1 MRLSNTVKDINENV
15 HYVVDMYLFWLMNTC
30 IVTFEGDPHLL
41 SGPGGG
47 DGLVQVLLPVGQAV
61 PWQEEGGS
69 ASWGQWSVSDPCH
82 PGQDTN
88 QDREPDSESG
98 HP

>member
-1 MRLSNTVKDINENV
+1 MKLSNTVKDINENV
-15 HYVVDMYLFWLMNTC
+15 HYVVDMYLFSLMN

-69 ASWGQWSVSDPCH
+69 ASRGQWSVSHPSH

-88 QDREPDSESG
+88 QDREPDSESD

>member
-1 MRLSNTVKDINENV
+1 
-15 HYVVDMYLFWLMNTC
+15 MN

-61 PWQEEGGS
+61 PRQEEGGS
-69 ASWGQWSVSDPCH
+69 ASRRQWGVSH
-82 PGQDTN
+82 PGHPGPDTD
-88 QDREPDSESG
+88 QDREPD
-98 HP
+98 

>member
-15 HYVVDMYLFWLMNTC
+15 HYVVDMYLFSLMN
-30 IVTFEGDPHLL
+30 IVSFEGDPHLL

-61 PWQEEGGS
+61 P
-69 ASWGQWSVSDPCH
+69 
-82 PGQDTN
+82 
-88 QDREPDSESG
+88 
-98 HP
+98 

>member
-15 HYVVDMYLFWLMNTC
+15 HYVVDMYLFSLMN
-30 IVTFEGDPHLL
+30 IVTFEGDTHLL

-61 PWQEEGGS
+61 P
-69 ASWGQWSVSDPCH
+69 
-82 PGQDTN
+82 
-88 QDREPDSESG
+88 
-98 HP
+98 

>member
-15 HYVVDMYLFWLMNTC
+15 HYVVDMYLFSLMN

-41 SGPGGG
+41 SWPGGG

-69 ASWGQWSVSDPCH
+69 ASRGQWSVSHPGH

-88 QDREPDSESG
+88 QDREPDSESC

>member
-15 HYVVDMYLFWLMNTC
+15 HYVVDMYLFSLMN

-41 SGPGGG
+41 SGPGGR

-61 PWQEEGGS
+61 PRQKEGGS
-69 ASWGQWSVSDPCH
+69 ASRGQ
-82 PGQDTN
+82 
-88 QDREPDSESG
+88 
-98 HP
+98 

>member
-15 HYVVDMYLFWLMNTC
+15 HYVVDMYLFSLMN
-30 IVTFEGDPHLL
+30 IVTFEGNPHLL

-61 PWQEEGGS
+61 P
-69 ASWGQWSVSDPCH
+69 
-82 PGQDTN
+82 
-88 QDREPDSESG
+88 
-98 HP
+98 

>member
-15 HYVVDMYLFWLMNTC
+15 HYVVDMYLFSLMN

-41 SGPGGG
+41 SWPGGG

-69 ASWGQWSVSDPCH
+69 ASRGQWSVSHPSH

>member
-15 HYVVDMYLFWLMNTC
+15 HYVVDMYLFSLMN

-69 ASWGQWSVSDPCH
+69 ASRGQWSVSHPSH
-82 PGQDTN
+82 PGQDAN

>member
-15 HYVVDMYLFWLMNTC
+15 HYVVDMYLFSLMN

-69 ASWGQWSVSDPCH
+69 ASRGQWSVSHPSH

>member
-1 MRLSNTVKDINENV
+1 MKLSNTVKDINENV

-69 ASWGQWSVSDPCH
+69 ASRGQWSVSHPSH
-82 PGQDTN
+82 PGQDAN

>member
-15 HYVVDMYLFWLMNTC
+15 HYVVDMYLFSLIN
-30 IVTFEGDPHLL
+30 IVTFEGDPYLL

-61 PWQEEGGS
+61 PRQKEGGS
-69 ASWGQWSVSDPCH
+69 TSRGQ
-82 PGQDTN
+82 
-88 QDREPDSESG
+88 
-98 HP
+98 

>member
-15 HYVVDMYLFWLMNTC
+15 HYVVDMYLFSLMN

-47 DGLVQVLLPVGQAV
+47 DELVQVLLPLGQAV
-61 PWQEEGGS
+61 P
-69 ASWGQWSVSDPCH
+69 
-82 PGQDTN
+82 
-88 QDREPDSESG
+88 
-98 HP
+98 

>member
-1 MRLSNTVKDINENV
+1 MKLSNTVKDINENV
-15 HYVVDMYLFWLMNTC
+15 HYVVDMYLFSLMN

-69 ASWGQWSVSDPCH
+69 ASRGQWSVSHPSH